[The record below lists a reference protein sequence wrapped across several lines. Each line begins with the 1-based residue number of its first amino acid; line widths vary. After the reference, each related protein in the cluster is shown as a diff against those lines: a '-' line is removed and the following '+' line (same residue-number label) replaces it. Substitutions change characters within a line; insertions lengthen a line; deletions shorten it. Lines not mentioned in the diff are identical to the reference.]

1 MLYFPLVVRCFPPW
15 FHAHFIKLACIA
27 IKQTKDQ
34 PTKQK
39 PQFIIADIVSL
50 QILLAALCFKCYLQ
64 IFDIVIAV
72 MFLIP
77 LYVQPFTWQSL
88 LCFLGLFGF
97 LLYKVVL
104 LYLWILNPLK
114 VFKLF
119 PYIFSIANFFCSSGR
134 CQGKLQ
140 GKLVDGSI
148 CSL

>member
-88 LCFLGLFGF
+88 LCFLGLF
-97 LLYKVVL
+97 
-104 LYLWILNPLK
+104 
-114 VFKLF
+114 VFFTLQSSIVIFMDFKPTESIQTF
-119 PYIFSIANFFCSSGR
+119 PIYI
-134 CQGKLQ
+134 
-140 GKLVDGSI
+140 
-148 CSL
+148 